1 MKKFLLGVARLK
13 IAGTFIGFIFT
24 YFPFIIPLK
33 KLFITKNF
41 VAVAHPSPS
50 YPGHAL
56 IIPRKIARTVFDLTA
71 EDFIGAIETA
81 KKIRRD
87 DHSFIIIINGGKRQ
101 DVMQAHFHLVT
112 GDFIENINSKSKT
125 IEFGTA
131 PELFYS
137 ERFASGFRG
146 LLHSGGVSDESF
158 SFCIQFDNASD
169 RGTAYA
175 L

>member
-1 MKKFLLGVARLK
+1 MKKFLLGVARIK

-24 YFPFIIPLK
+24 YCPFIIPLK
-33 KLFITKNF
+33 KLMINKKF

-50 YPGHAL
+50 YPDHAL
-56 IIPRKIARTVFDLTA
+56 IIPRKIARSVFELTG
-71 EDFIGAIETA
+71 EDFTGAIDAA

-87 DHSFIIIINGGKRQ
+87 DNDFTLIINGGKKQ
-101 DVMQAHFHLVT
+101 DVMQAHFHFFT
-112 GDFIENINSKSKT
+112 GGFIGNINPEVEIKKL
-125 IEFGTA
+125 GAA

-137 ERFASGFRG
+137 EHFASGLRV
-146 LLHSGGVSDESF
+146 LLNSAGVSGESF
-158 SFCIQFDNASD
+158 SICVQFDSNSG